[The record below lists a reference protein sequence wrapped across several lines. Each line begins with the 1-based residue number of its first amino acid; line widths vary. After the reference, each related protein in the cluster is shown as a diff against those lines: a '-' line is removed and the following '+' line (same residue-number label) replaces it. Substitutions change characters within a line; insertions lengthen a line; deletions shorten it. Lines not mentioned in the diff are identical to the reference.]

1 MQEFLCLSIVGH
13 SSTAMTRHYYHENE
27 DVLRQ
32 AVSAIP
38 AIGKREV
45 FSDRIN
51 KIDRIKNDGAEKRGR
66 SANVPARLRRL
77 DKYLAQGLITQ
88 EEHDVQ
94 RARILAEL

>member
-1 MQEFLCLSIVGH
+1 
-13 SSTAMTRHYYHENE
+13 MTRHYYHENE

-32 AVSAIP
+32 AVAAIP
-38 AIGKREV
+38 AIGERGMGNGERSGMGTGS
-45 FSDRIN
+45 SDRIN
-51 KIDRIKNDGAEKRGR
+51 KIDRIKRDGAEKMGR
-66 SANVPARLRRL
+66 SASVPARLKRL